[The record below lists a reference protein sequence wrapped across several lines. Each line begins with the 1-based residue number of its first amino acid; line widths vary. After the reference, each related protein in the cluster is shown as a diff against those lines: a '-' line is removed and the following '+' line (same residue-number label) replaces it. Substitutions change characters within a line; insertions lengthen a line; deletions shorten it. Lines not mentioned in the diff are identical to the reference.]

1 MSGKCATGWFSV
13 SHNAQ
18 NCINVHYEH
27 QKLHFY
33 TMANLTPQERCD
45 TAMAELDEIM
55 ARYGVDLYI
64 DEDGNALMIPAED
77 EGILVFEPYP
87 AVH

>member
-1 MSGKCATGWFSV
+1 MT
-13 SHNAQ
+13 
-18 NCINVHYEH
+18 
-27 QKLHFY
+27 
-33 TMANLTPQERCD
+33 LTPQERCD
-45 TAMAELDEIM
+45 TAMAELDEVM